1 MIEVKNL
8 SKSFIRYEKEEGL
21 IGLLK
26 GFFNAKKIEVKAV
39 ENISFSIQSG
49 EIVGYIGANGA
60 GKSTTIKMLT
70 GILNPSQGEVSVNGI
85 IPYLNR
91 VQNAKSIGV
100 VFGQRTQ
107 LWWDLPLIESF
118 RVLKEI
124 YEVSDVDYQYRMK
137 ELNEILNLDEF
148 IKSPVRTLSLGQ
160 RMRAD
165 IAAALIHN
173 PKVLYL
179 DEPTIGLDINA
190 KKNMRQAIKDMNQR
204 FNTTVLLTTH
214 DLDDIEELC
223 SRIIIIDHG
232 KLIYDGALSDIKKRY
247 GSKVRLNFEVREGID
262 VSQLD
267 LPKDVDV
274 QSSQSSV
281 SLHFDKNIHSVA
293 SISSLIFAQAEVID
307 LAIIETPIEEIVGMI
322 YQEGHV

>member
-8 SKSFIRYEKEEGL
+8 SKSFTRYEKEEGL
-21 IGLLK
+21 LGLLK
-26 GFFNAKKIEVKAV
+26 GFFNAKKVEVKAV
-39 ENISFSIQSG
+39 ENISFSIQAG
-49 EIVGYIGANGA
+49 EVVGYIGANGA

-70 GILNPSQGEVSVNGI
+70 GILNPSHGEVKINGI
-85 IPYLNR
+85 VPYMNR
-91 VQNAKSIGV
+91 VENAKNIGV

-124 YEVSDVDYQYRMK
+124 YEVSDLDYQSRMK

-247 GSKVRLNFEVREGID
+247 GSKVRLNFEFKEGHD
-262 VSQLD
+262 GSKLK
-267 LPKDVDV
+267 LPKDVEV
-274 QSSQSSV
+274 QSSHSSL
-281 SLHFDKNIHSVA
+281 SLHFDKNLYSIA
-293 SISSLIFAQAEVID
+293 SLSSLVFAHAEVID
-307 LAIIETPIEEIVGMI
+307 VAIFETPIEEIVGMI